1 MAKERVSRGQ
11 RDRDSK
17 GVVKE
22 RVRRKKRYGE
32 KKGTAKKKVWQK
44 KRYGKKKGMEKKKV
58 WRKKRYGEKKGMAK
72 KRVWRKKGYG
82 EKSSGPQTGEL
93 GYGEKHHNTAK
104 ARRRKLAN
112 WSWTQGPPFSYAPQ
126 TRKLA
131 SLPPHPGRVVARLV
145 SFDLPKSP
153 PPTGESAS
161 QCGDRPIRPAVVHH
175 RPPPSARRCRTR

>member
-32 KKGTAKKKVWQK
+32 KKGMVKNPAA
-44 KRYGKKKGMEKKKV
+44 R
-58 WRKKRYGEKKGMAK
+58 
-72 KRVWRKKGYG
+72 
-82 EKSSGPQTGEL
+82 PQTGEL
-93 GYGEKHHNTAK
+93 GYGEKHHKTAK
-104 ARRRKLAN
+104 ARRCKLAN
-112 WSWTQGPPFSYAPQ
+112 WSWTQGPPFSYDPQ